1 MPHPD
6 QPYRVE
12 KKRENITMSISHAS
26 PPNPKKQPW
35 RGQGSAFLPWETSK
49 GIIADLIQ
57 PPKAPPAVRGPN
69 PSSFCSLV
77 RERRQ

>member
-6 QPYRVE
+6 RPYRVE

-35 RGQGSAFLPWETSK
+35 RGQGRDRDLRSYPGGTSK
-49 GIIADLIQ
+49 GIIAGLIR
-57 PPKAPPAVRGPN
+57 PPKAPPAV
-69 PSSFCSLV
+69 
-77 RERRQ
+77 

>member
-1 MPHPD
+1 MLLPQIQKSNLGED
-6 QPYRVE
+6 
-12 KKRENITMSISHAS
+12 
-26 PPNPKKQPW
+26 
-35 RGQGSAFLPWETSK
+35 RGGIGICVLYPGGTSK
-49 GIIADLIQ
+49 GIIAGLIR